1 VELDELNRLFTSKNV
16 EDVIKFYDHFDTA
29 EQLIEW
35 MKNRPSA
42 PMKIYEVEGEKDIV
56 VVIPTANHEGDF
68 AKNCANNIFKG
79 QQIVFV
85 ESNGPFFNFARS
97 CNYGLKYALKYNPK
111 WIVLSNDDITRI
123 GSTKLLK
130 DKLFNVVGD
139 IISVKATNTGHFY
152 DYYFVKSTFF
162 FKIFNSLKRRNINYI
177 LSKFEVLYFG
187 RTYRHKFFDRV
198 FYKKIT
204 TIPLNSAFLVF
215 SQEFLSSKNGLVF
228 DEICINSCED
238 LLIWL
243 ENSTVKLV
251 SIDIPIE
258 DLVGSSL
265 GNSSARLLRDLNG
278 LIYFNYE
285 YKKRM

>member
-1 VELDELNRLFTSKNV
+1 MELDELNSLFTSKNV
-16 EDVIKFYDHFDTA
+16 EDVIKFYDHFDTP
-29 EQLIEW
+29 EQLIDW

-56 VVIPTANHEGDF
+56 VVIPTADHNGKL
-68 AKNCANNIFKG
+68 AKNCVENIFKG
-79 QQIVFV
+79 QQIIFV
-85 ESNGPFFNFARS
+85 ESNGPFFNYARS
-97 CNYGLKYALKYNPK
+97 CNFGLKYALKYNPK

-130 DKLFNVVGD
+130 DKLFNVAGD
-139 IISVKATNTGHFY
+139 ITSVKATNTGHFH

-162 FKIFNSLKRRNINYI
+162 FKIFNSLKRRHISHI

-198 FYKKIT
+198 LYEKIT

-215 SQEFLSSKNGLVF
+215 SQEFLSSKNGFVF
-228 DEICINSCED
+228 DEISINSCED

-251 SIDIPIE
+251 PIDLHIE
-258 DLVGSSL
+258 DIVGSSL
-265 GNSSARLLRDLNG
+265 GNSYLRLLRDFNG
-278 LIYFNYE
+278 LISFNYG
-285 YKKRM
+285 YKKTM